1 MSKNIVIVGT
11 QWGDE
16 GKGKIADL
24 LAEKADS
31 IVRFQGGNNAGHTLI
46 VDGVKTVL
54 HLIPSG
60 ILHEDKTCYIANGV
74 VVDPH
79 ALLEEIEK
87 LEKTGL
93 KVFDRIKVSQNCPV
107 ITPFHIAMDIARE
120 KSLGDNKI
128 GTTKKGIAPAYEDK
142 IARRAI
148 KISDLAS
155 PKILKQKL
163 TVIADLYNFMFKNFY
178 NSPTLDVPK
187 VYEELL
193 TLGNKIKPLM
203 TNTSQELRYKYKEGK
218 NLLLEGAQGILLD
231 IDHGTYPFVTSSNVT
246 VGGVSTG
253 TGLPPQAI
261 ERVLGI
267 TKAYTTRVGSG
278 PFPSELPEGDPIG
291 DHIQEIGKE
300 FGATTGR
307 RRSCGWLDLVA
318 LKYAVEVNGV
328 TDICLTKMDV
338 LDQLKEIK
346 VCVAYKTKEG
356 EIVNNFPT
364 IAEDFEGLEPIYET
378 LEGWNSITFG
388 IQKYTELPLKAL
400 DYITYIENFI
410 GVKITIIST
419 GADRKHT
426 IVLKD
431 FFD

>member
-74 VVDPH
+74 VVDPR
-79 ALLEEIEK
+79 ALLDEIEK

-93 KVFDRIKVSQNCPV
+93 KVFDRIKVSNNCPV
-107 ITPFHIAMDIARE
+107 ITPFHIAMDVARE
-120 KSLGDNKI
+120 RNLGDNKI

-148 KISDLAS
+148 KISDLAN
-155 PKILKQKL
+155 PKVLKQKL
-163 TVIADLYNFMFKNFY
+163 TVIAELYNFMFKNFY
-178 NSPTLDVPK
+178 DSPTLDVPK

-203 TNTSQELRYKYKEGK
+203 TNTSQELRDKYKDGK

-246 VGGVSTG
+246 IGGVSTG

-278 PFPSELPEGDPIG
+278 PFPSELPEGDKIG
-291 DHIQEIGKE
+291 DHIQEVGKE

-338 LDQLKEIK
+338 LDELKEIK
-346 VCVAYKTKEG
+346 VCVAYKDKEG
-356 EIVNNFPT
+356 KIINNFPT
-364 IAEDFEGLEPIYET
+364 IPEDFEGLEPIYET

-426 IVLKD
+426 ITLKD

>member
-24 LAEKADS
+24 LAENADS

-46 VDGVKTVL
+46 VDGTKTVL

-60 ILHEDKTCYIANGV
+60 ILHKDKTCYIANGV
-74 VVDPH
+74 VLDPK
-79 ALLEEIEK
+79 ALLTEIDK

-93 KVFDRIKVSQNCPV
+93 NVFNRIRISYNCPV
-107 ITPFHIAMDIARE
+107 ITAFHISMDIARE
-120 KSLGDNKI
+120 HNLGDNKI

-148 KISDLAS
+148 KVSDLIN
-155 PKILKQKL
+155 PVKLKEKL
-163 TVIADLYNFMFKNFY
+163 DVIAKLYNFMFEHFY
-178 NSPTLDVPK
+178 HSPTLNTEEI
-187 VYEELL
+187 YQELL
-193 TLGNKIKPLM
+193 ELGQRIKPLM
-203 TNTSQELRYKYKEGK
+203 TNTSEELKEKYRNGK
-218 NLLLEGAQGILLD
+218 NLLLEGAQGVLLD

-246 VGGVSTG
+246 TGGVSTG
-253 TGLPPQAI
+253 TGLPPQAV

-278 PFPSELPEGDPIG
+278 PFPTELPEGDPIG
-291 DHIQEIGKE
+291 DHIQCIGKE

-318 LKYAVEVNGV
+318 LKYSVETNGV

-338 LDQLKEIK
+338 LDELKEIK
-346 VCVAYKTKEG
+346 ICTSYKNKHG
-356 EIVNNFPT
+356 ESINHFPC
-364 IAEDFEGLEPIYET
+364 IPEDFEGLEPVYET
-378 LEGWNSITFG
+378 VEGWNSNTFG
-388 IQKYTELPLKAL
+388 VSEYSKLPQKAL
-400 DYITYIENFI
+400 DYIKFIEDFT
-410 GVKITIIST
+410 GVKVTIIST
-419 GADRKHT
+419 GPDRVHT
-426 IVLKD
+426 IQLAK

>member
-148 KISDLAS
+148 KISD
-155 PKILKQKL
+155 Q
-163 TVIADLYNFMFKNFY
+163 
-178 NSPTLDVPK
+178 
-187 VYEELL
+187 
-193 TLGNKIKPLM
+193 
-203 TNTSQELRYKYKEGK
+203 Q
-218 NLLLEGAQGILLD
+218 
-231 IDHGTYPFVTSSNVT
+231 
-246 VGGVSTG
+246 
-253 TGLPPQAI
+253 
-261 ERVLGI
+261 
-267 TKAYTTRVGSG
+267 
-278 PFPSELPEGDPIG
+278 
-291 DHIQEIGKE
+291 
-300 FGATTGR
+300 
-307 RRSCGWLDLVA
+307 
-318 LKYAVEVNGV
+318 
-328 TDICLTKMDV
+328 
-338 LDQLKEIK
+338 
-346 VCVAYKTKEG
+346 
-356 EIVNNFPT
+356 
-364 IAEDFEGLEPIYET
+364 
-378 LEGWNSITFG
+378 
-388 IQKYTELPLKAL
+388 
-400 DYITYIENFI
+400 
-410 GVKITIIST
+410 
-419 GADRKHT
+419 
-426 IVLKD
+426 
-431 FFD
+431 